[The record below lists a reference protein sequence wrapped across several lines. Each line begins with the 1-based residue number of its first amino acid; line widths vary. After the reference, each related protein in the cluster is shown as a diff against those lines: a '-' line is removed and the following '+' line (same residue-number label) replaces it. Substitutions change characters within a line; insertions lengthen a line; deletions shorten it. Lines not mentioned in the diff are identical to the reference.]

1 MVEFI
6 KTCDNTLVGLI
17 LVFFQLHHPLP
28 PRPSP
33 LSAKKKISLENAVR
47 EEWVIF
53 FCLEDNDKILG
64 EIFPWGH
71 E

>member
-28 PRPSP
+28 PSPSP
-33 LSAKKKISLENAVR
+33 LSAEKKISLENAVR